1 MQLVKQEYVK
11 GEGGSLTLVA
21 DTGEDLWHVYNLV
34 AAGDQLRAA
43 TIRKVTRET
52 STGSQESQR
61 MRLTLTVEVVDVE
74 YDPEGGM
81 MRVRGKNRTET
92 PHVRLGSFH
101 TLELELNRKF
111 TLTKALWDEVDVQ
124 VIARAC
130 DPTASAD
137 IAAVVMTEGIAN
149 ICLVTDC
156 MTLVRQHIE
165 QPIPR
170 KRKAAAFGHEKALKS
185 FFDNTM
191 QGILRHIDFSV
202 VKVVILAS
210 PGFVKEQFFDYMML
224 EAQRRELRDLIENKP
239 KFLLCRASSGHKHA
253 LNEILTDPNM
263 AAKLSDTK
271 ASRDINA
278 LNDFYTMLNTDA
290 DRAFYGFPH
299 VNEANQRGA
308 IQVLLVTD
316 TLFRNVDLA
325 TRKSYVQ
332 LVEDVQAS
340 GGTVH
345 LFSSLHSSG
354 EQLKQLT
361 GVAVR

>member
-124 VIARAC
+124 VDVHPLHA
-130 DPTASAD
+130 TSAFHDAKRFFYFHRVWGLPITRDEPISIQD
-137 IAAVVMTEGIAN
+137 I
-149 ICLVTDC
+149 
-156 MTLVRQHIE
+156 
-165 QPIPR
+165 
-170 KRKAAAFGHEKALKS
+170 
-185 FFDNTM
+185 
-191 QGILRHIDFSV
+191 
-202 VKVVILAS
+202 
-210 PGFVKEQFFDYMML
+210 
-224 EAQRRELRDLIENKP
+224 
-239 KFLLCRASSGHKHA
+239 
-253 LNEILTDPNM
+253 
-263 AAKLSDTK
+263 SDWC
-271 ASRDINA
+271 S
-278 LNDFYTMLNTDA
+278 
-290 DRAFYGFPH
+290 
-299 VNEANQRGA
+299 
-308 IQVLLVTD
+308 
-316 TLFRNVDLA
+316 
-325 TRKSYVQ
+325 TR
-332 LVEDVQAS
+332 
-340 GGTVH
+340 
-345 LFSSLHSSG
+345 
-354 EQLKQLT
+354 
-361 GVAVR
+361 